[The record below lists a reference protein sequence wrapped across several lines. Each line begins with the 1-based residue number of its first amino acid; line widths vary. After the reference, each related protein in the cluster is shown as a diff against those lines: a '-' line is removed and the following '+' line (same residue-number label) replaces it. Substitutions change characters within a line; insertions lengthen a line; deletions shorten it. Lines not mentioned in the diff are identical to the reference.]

1 MSLFPEYELSGREY
15 RTHYLYTRLLG
26 LLPIG
31 VSLLFLL
38 ARASRAGPGL
48 WCVMG
53 VCVGLE
59 LILWGSFKL
68 YFLRQQ
74 QTRLGASLA
83 AASDS
88 WFPYLLFSLQ
98 NIFFILV
105 LLMLWFTLSDLGFPA
120 QTIEHSLFVL
130 LLIMIPVRRFIR
142 RMQLVTPSSRIHFTD
157 RIFRYLTAIIAT
169 LFVGGCMTRF
179 MIPPG
184 TSLTWHAPPGVV
196 FVWVIGILIIL
207 GCLLLIF
214 DGYLRYKKNTGNQDD
229 F

>member
-1 MSLFPEYELSGREY
+1 MSYYPEFELSGREY

-31 VSLLFLL
+31 VSMLFLL

-48 WCVMG
+48 WCIMG
-53 VCVGLE
+53 VCLGLE

-68 YFLRQQ
+68 YFLRPQPS
-74 QTRLGASLA
+74 RLGERLA
-83 AASDS
+83 AASDA
-88 WFPYLLFSLQ
+88 WFPYLLFSFQ

-120 QTIEHSLFVL
+120 QTIEHSLFVVL
-130 LLIMIPVRRFIR
+130 LTMIPVRRFIR
-142 RMQLVTPSSRIHFTD
+142 RMQLVTPSSRIHFAD
-157 RIFRYLTAIIAT
+157 RIFRYLTTIIVT
-169 LFVGGCMTRF
+169 LFVAGCMTRF

-184 TSLTWHAPPGVV
+184 TSLIWHTPPGVV

-207 GCLLLIF
+207 GCLLLMV
-214 DGYLRYKKNTGNQDD
+214 DGYLRYRKNTGNQDEY
-229 F
+229 